1 VIIVN
6 ELDIHLM
13 EMLKDKLL
21 TDKYLHKFC
30 NFIEGS
36 NWIQDYDFWLLGSFP
51 KVLDRTLPAVRDM
64 DIAVVSKDG
73 YHNKNEI
80 SNMLSKCILHMGQ
93 GLDIYYRPNL
103 NNDLKEKGMDTI
115 MTSNQFWGDIEKWP
129 TKQNYQSWRVKNYR
143 PLELWYSN
151 DDKLEVRYVL
161 FPLEKHIERVIDGH
175 VYAKPILLNNYIK
188 KE

>member
-1 VIIVN
+1 
-6 ELDIHLM
+6 
-13 EMLKDKLL
+13 MLKDKLL

>member
-1 VIIVN
+1 
-6 ELDIHLM
+6 M

-36 NWIQDYDFWLLGSFP
+36 NWIQGYDFWLLGSFP

-80 SNMLSKCILHMGQ
+80 SIILSKCMLHMDQ
-93 GLDIYYRPNL
+93 RLDIYYRPNL
-103 NNDLKEKGMDTI
+103 NKDLQERGFDAI
-115 MTSNQFWGDIEKWP
+115 WTSNKFWGDEETWP
-129 TKQNYQSWRVKNYR
+129 TKENYQSWRVKNYQ
-143 PLELWYSN
+143 PLELWYLVEN
-151 DDKLEVRYVL
+151 KIQIKRKLW
-161 FPLEKHIERVIDGH
+161 PLEKHIERVLDGLT
-175 VYAKPILLNNYIK
+175 YSKPLLLNNYIK
-188 KE
+188 EEN

>member
-1 VIIVN
+1 
-6 ELDIHLM
+6 
-13 EMLKDKLL
+13 MLKDKLL

-80 SNMLSKCILHMGQ
+80 SIILSKCMLHMDQ
-93 GLDIYYRPNL
+93 RLDIYYRPNL
-103 NNDLKEKGMDTI
+103 NKDLQERGFDAI
-115 MTSNQFWGDIEKWP
+115 WTSNKFWGDEETWP
-129 TKQNYQSWRVKNYR
+129 TKENYQSWRVKNYR
-143 PLELWYSN
+143 PLELWYN
-151 DDKLEVRYVL
+151 NNDKLEIRYVL
-161 FPLEKHIERVIDGH
+161 FPTEKHIERILDGH
-175 VYAKPILLNNYIK
+175 VYAKPILLNIYIK
-188 KE
+188 EEK